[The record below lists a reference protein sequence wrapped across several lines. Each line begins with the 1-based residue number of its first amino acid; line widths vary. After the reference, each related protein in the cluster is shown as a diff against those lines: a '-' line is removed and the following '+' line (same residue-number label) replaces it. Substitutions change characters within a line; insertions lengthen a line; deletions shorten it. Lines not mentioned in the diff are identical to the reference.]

1 MRKHGGRART
11 RRIPHVRVT
20 QRFMS
25 QQRYE
30 CLWRMSVGSLSP
42 FLADFV
48 ARCGVGNVPRLAI
61 LQKLTEN
68 QSVVEFTPATNL
80 GESIE

>member
-1 MRKHGGRART
+1 
-11 RRIPHVRVT
+11 
-20 QRFMS
+20 MS

-30 CLWRMSVGSLSP
+30 CLWRTSVGSLSP

-48 ARCGVGNVPRLAI
+48 ARYGAGTARRLAI